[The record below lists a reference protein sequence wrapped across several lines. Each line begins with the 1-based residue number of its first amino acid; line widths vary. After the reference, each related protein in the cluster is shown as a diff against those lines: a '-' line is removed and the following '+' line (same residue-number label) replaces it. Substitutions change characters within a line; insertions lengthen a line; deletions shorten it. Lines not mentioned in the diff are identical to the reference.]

1 MLRAIRRHIAESRT
15 GRPPTF
21 RELQEA
27 AGLSSTSM
35 VRHHLTMLIRSGDL
49 VGEPADY
56 TLARVA
62 EAARAAAI
70 GSGPDGLDDESV
82 TYPMRARARES

>member
-27 AGLSSTSM
+27 AGISSTSV
-35 VRHHLTMLIRSGDL
+35 VRYHLSCLIASGDL

-62 EAARAAAI
+62 EAARVAAI
-70 GSGPDGLDDESV
+70 NGPEEETGGVS
-82 TYPMRARARES
+82 YPMRRHASN

>member
-1 MLRAIRRHIAESRT
+1 MLILRAIRRHIAESRT

-21 RELQEA
+21 RELQEM
-27 AGLSSTSM
+27 AGISSTSM
-35 VRHHLTMLIRSGDL
+35 VRHHLTQLIRAGDL

-70 GSGPDGLDDESV
+70 NGPESDGSASYAPK
-82 TYPMRARARES
+82 RRET